1 MGQQRLGPC
10 TLLHADRKYFADAAD
25 RLPRNASARARDN
38 KMTIRPSEMISIAS
52 PIEIHL
58 VEDRASVK
66 YRARDIAL
74 KCRSEK
80 NASIARDFKRQ
91 RQR

>member
-1 MGQQRLGPC
+1 MKREGANFYREFLC
-10 TLLHADRKYFADAAD
+10 AR
-25 RLPRNASARARDN
+25 ARARDN